1 MAEII
6 DMPKLSDT
14 METGTLIKWLKSE
27 GDTVAAGDILAEV
40 ETDKATME
48 LESFD
53 DGVILKLV
61 VAEGDS
67 VAVGQPVAV
76 IGEEGESVPE
86 NLGGATTPTP
96 PPAEDSGDTEKTTS
110 STASEPDEEPE
121 SSVDED
127 GARIKASPLARKIAA
142 NEGISLASLQGSGP
156 GGRIVKADVLA
167 ALGNGTQ
174 SASQSA
180 TPPKTTPSS
189 PDTPAAPSVP
199 VDADARLPVSSMRG
213 VIAKRLLESKTQ
225 IPHFYLQIEV
235 DAAPLMELRSG
246 LNRSLAEL
254 PAEKGGIKFTVN
266 DFILKASAEAL
277 RRVPMANASWGGDHI
292 ATHSAVHLAFA
303 VAVEEGLVT
312 PTIKNAHAK
321 SLRQIAV
328 EAKEL
333 IGKAKNKK
341 LKPDEM
347 SGSTFTVT
355 NLGMYGIDSFYGIIN
370 PPNSAILSVGATIKK
385 PVVDAQ
391 GNIVAGQRMMIGL
404 SGDHRV
410 VDGAVGAAYLAALK
424 EILETPALMLV

>member
-6 DMPKLSDT
+6 EMPKLSDT
-14 METGTLIKWLKSE
+14 METGTLIKWLKAE
-27 GDTVAAGDILAEV
+27 GDSVATGDILAEV

-48 LESFD
+48 LESFE

-76 IGEEGESVPE
+76 IGEAGDSVPE
-86 NLGGATTPTP
+86 GLGGTSGTKPAADPEGEEPDTP
-96 PPAEDSGDTEKTTS
+96 PESPTRTTAKAPEAPADD
-110 STASEPDEEPE
+110 D
-121 SSVDED
+121 D
-127 GARIKASPLARKIAA
+127 GSQIKASPLARKMAA
-142 NEGISLASLQGSGP
+142 DKGIPLGSIQGTGP
-156 GGRIVKADVLA
+156 GGRVVKADVLA
-167 ALGNGTQ
+167 AIETGGQPVPAPAPT
-174 SASQSA
+174 
-180 TPPKTTPSS
+180 KTAP
-189 PDTPAAPSVP
+189 PAAASSLPAVP

-235 DAAPLMELRSG
+235 DAAPLMELRGG
-246 LNRSLAEL
+246 LNRSLADL
-254 PAEKGGIKFTVN
+254 PPEKGGIKFTVN

-292 ATHSAVHLAFA
+292 ATHGSVHLAFA
-303 VAVEEGLVT
+303 VAVEDGLVT
-312 PTIKNAHAK
+312 PTIKDAHAK
-321 SLRQIAV
+321 PLRQIAI

-333 IGKAKNKK
+333 IGKAKSKK

-370 PPNSAILSVGATIKK
+370 PPNAAILSVGATITK
-385 PVVDAQ
+385 PVVNPE